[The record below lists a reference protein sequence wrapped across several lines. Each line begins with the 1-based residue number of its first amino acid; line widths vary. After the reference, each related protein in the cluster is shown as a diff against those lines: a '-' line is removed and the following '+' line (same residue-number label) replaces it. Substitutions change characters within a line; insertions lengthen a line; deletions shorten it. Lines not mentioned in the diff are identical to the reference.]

1 MAEDK
6 INSYIIIDGTR
17 VRGRFSMTARV
28 AESGGNTHVEV
39 SGLVETTAYL
49 GNRYAEIRGGRLI
62 IKDISIISENYGSE
76 TDNIVYGFVAKSY
89 KVLEPEEE

>member
-17 VRGRFSMTARV
+17 VRGRFSMSAKV
-28 AESGGNTHVEV
+28 EGNPPKISV
-39 SGLVETTAYL
+39 SGLIETTAYL
-49 GNRYAEIRGGRLI
+49 GDRYVEIRGGRLI

-89 KVLEPEEE
+89 TVLEPEEE